1 MNDII
6 YSDIDVNIVIDIKK
20 GDLLIMTKKI
30 AVSTNKGGSLK
41 TSLTT
46 NIGGVLANKGFKVLL
61 IDLDNQGNIGIT
73 FGINPD
79 DVEYTIYD
87 ILTNKNV
94 LVRDSIINVAE
105 NLDIIVANDDM
116 AYLEMDVLTDSTKFP
131 DPLNLLKEPLKKLE
145 KMYDFIII
153 DTPPAMGMISANVF
167 NSVED
172 IIIPYHPEVYSFRSM
187 VKSIKSINNFKKTNK
202 ELKIKAVVPVKVRNV
217 LTHEAFL
224 QSASALCEQNSI
236 LMTNTQIPESIKY
249 AESIGKFKKPVTLLE
264 ESNKALSSY
273 KTIYIDL
280 IKELNYFG
288 KEK

>member
-1 MNDII
+1 M
-6 YSDIDVNIVIDIKK
+6 S
-20 GDLLIMTKKI
+20 KI
-30 AVSTNKGGSLK
+30 LAVSTNKGGALK

-46 NIGGVLANKGFKVLL
+46 NIGGILSQKGFKVLL

-87 ILTNKNV
+87 ILTNDQVKIT
-94 LVRDSIINVAE
+94 DAIINVSD

-116 AYLEMDVLTDSTKFP
+116 AYLEMDVLTESENFP
-131 DPLNLLKEPLKKLE
+131 DPLNLLKKPLE
-145 KMYDFIII
+145 KLSKSYDFLII

-167 NSVED
+167 NCAED

-202 ELKIKAVVPVKVRNV
+202 KLNIKAVVPVKVRNV

-224 QSASALCEQNSI
+224 QSASALCEQNAI
-236 LMTNTQIPESIKY
+236 LMSKTQIPESIKY
-249 AESIGKFKKPVTLLE
+249 AESIGKYKKPVTLLD
-264 ESNKALSSY
+264 ESNKSLNTY
-273 KTIYIDL
+273 KKIYSEL
-280 IKELNYFG
+280 MKELNYLG
-288 KEK
+288 